1 MRVDQPAF
9 LGSLFLARLA
19 DQMLLFLVPLVV
31 FQVTRQATWSGL
43 AFFIETLPRF
53 IAFPICGALSDRV
66 SPIRVLRMSQ
76 ASRAV
81 ACLIGIVGYVAW
93 SGIGWLIAL
102 SAVCGVLT
110 SQGLVAREVLLPQI
124 FPLQRFEKV
133 LAHTQ
138 LADQSGVVLGPIVAA
153 ALLGWRTWEWGVA
166 CAALLFVAADLL
178 AFVWQRTS
186 TARIARP
193 EHAVGP
199 WYAPFGVALTHVL
212 TLPGLSRLVLLAA
225 AENLVIG
232 TTLATSAAMVT
243 GTFRQSGGFYA
254 GLQVAGAVATVVVLL
269 FVARIEV
276 SRVRLGIV
284 AFVAIAAGGLVMGL
298 SGSIAMYVAGFLMV
312 IGFDKMFNV
321 YIRSARQAIIPPSGL
336 WQDDGRHRPAEQRD
350 AAAWRAARGA
360 LLRPRARGARRDAD
374 VDRHGDTGWR
384 DRCRRR
390 GADAID
396 RARVGLTRLTPK
408 PTTHGPRR
416 PTQRARPTRR

>member
-1 MRVDQPAF
+1 MRVEQPAF
-9 LGSLFLARLA
+9 LGSLFLSRLA

-31 FQVTRQATWSGL
+31 FQVTQKATWSGL
-43 AFFIETLPRF
+43 AFFVETVPRF

-66 SPIRVLRMSQ
+66 SPIRVLRVSQ
-76 ASRAV
+76 TSRAV

-102 SAVCGVLT
+102 SAVCGALT

-124 FPLQRFEKV
+124 FPRQRFEKA

-153 ALLGWRTWEWGVA
+153 ALLGWRTWEWAVA
-166 CAALLFVAADLL
+166 CAALLFVAADM
-178 AFVWQRTS
+178 AMFVWQRTS
-186 TARIARP
+186 TARVAPP
-193 EHAVGP
+193 ERAAGP
-199 WYAPFGVALTHVL
+199 WYAPFGVALTHVV
-212 TLPGLSRLVLLAA
+212 TLPGLLRLVLLAA

-254 GLQVAGAVATVVVLL
+254 GLQVAGAIATVAILL

-284 AFVAIAAGGLVMGL
+284 AFVAIAAGGLVMGT

-321 YIRSARQAIIPPSGL
+321 YIRSARQAIIPPRDYGKTTGVIVLLNNATQPLAGL
-336 WQDDGRHRPAEQRD
+336 LVGLFSDHGRVALVVTLTSIGM
-350 AAAWRAARGA
+350 AILGGA
-360 LLRPRARGARRDAD
+360 LVAVGVVRTRS
-374 VDRHGDTGWR
+374 T
-384 DRCRRR
+384 
-390 GADAID
+390 
-396 RARVGLTRLTPK
+396 ARVPD
-408 PTTHGPRR
+408 
-416 PTQRARPTRR
+416 